1 MEKTRKGLIGRA
13 ARLALAAAL
22 ALSTCLPQAA
32 AYADTGSVHIS
43 SYEIE
48 GGYAPVNEGVGYRTL
63 EGQVSYCYDHDAHG
77 PGRSGQ
83 DYTDLREA
91 APAEDYLLARGY
103 PATNVIGGTE
113 WSDAEAQAVTQMAV
127 WLASG
132 TASESDFADADPAM
146 VAAARELADEAAVYQ
161 GGDASIDGRGT
172 VCTVAGKPAVQSML
186 TTSGG
191 GRIRLAKASA
201 DESVTEGDG
210 DYSLKGAVYGVY
222 QGDELVARITTGEDG
237 HGSTDARVPDGTYA
251 VREIE
256 APAGYALSSD
266 EYEVTVSGHDAVVD
280 AEDAPVTVAFRLKKT
295 DAETGEATP
304 QGAASLDGA
313 VYEAT
318 FEQDGETKTVR
329 GTTEDGEVT
338 FEDIPLGR
346 ISVREVTPPTGY
358 LTDTEEYVFTV
369 TAEDVGHDLAVFELT
384 PEGEFTEQV
393 VRGDLALVKVADG
406 TQQRLAG
413 VPFKITSKTTGESH
427 VIVADGNG
435 QASTAAS
442 WNAHTKDANG
452 GTADSGVWFGG
463 SEPDDAKGAL
473 PYDTYAVEEL
483 PCEANAD
490 RTLIPAFDVSVY
502 RDSATVNLGTLTND
516 ALPTETPPAPGVR
529 TEATDADDGDHE
541 AVADDSVTI
550 VDTVSYTGLTPG
562 KEYTLTGTL
571 VDRETGEPVC
581 SDGKAVTSTV
591 AFVPDAV
598 DGMQEVT
605 FTFDGAELSGHAVV
619 AFESLALD
627 GREVASHADVND
639 EGQTVRLVPPE
650 TPETPEAPTPAGKL
664 SQTGDELPMAGICA
678 LAAAGCAASVIGI
691 VRSIS
696 TRHREEDE
704 GKEA

>member
-1 MEKTRKGLIGRA
+1 MHCPPTSGAWPRRRVTPRRSPPSSHSIAWTRGRRLTADDYGDDSGQKILDDLTRFAERMGAAAMIRRADGLHAALEHAKSTTAQEKTRGGAAPVECAKLDMHEFRA
-13 ARLALAAAL
+13 LDDDGIKR
-22 ALSTCLPQAA
+22 
-32 AYADTGSVHIS
+32 I
-43 SYEIE
+43 IE
-48 GGYAPVNEGVGYRTL
+48 GKL
-63 EGQVSYCYDHDAHG
+63 
-77 PGRSGQ
+77 
-83 DYTDLREA
+83 
-91 APAEDYLLARGY
+91 
-103 PATNVIGGTE
+103 
-113 WSDAEAQAVTQMAV
+113 
-127 WLASG
+127 
-132 TASESDFADADPAM
+132 
-146 VAAARELADEAAVYQ
+146 
-161 GGDASIDGRGT
+161 
-172 VCTVAGKPAVQSML
+172 
-186 TTSGG
+186 
-191 GRIRLAKASA
+191 
-201 DESVTEGDG
+201 
-210 DYSLKGAVYGVY
+210 YGVY
-222 QGDELVARITTGEDG
+222 QGDELVARIATGEDG
-237 HGSTDARVPDGTYA
+237 HGSTDARVPDGTYT

-318 FEQDGETKTVR
+318 FEQDGETKTIR

-346 ISVREVTPPTGY
+346 ISVREVEPPTGY
-358 LTDTEEYVFTV
+358 LPDVEEHVFTV

-384 PEGEFTEQV
+384 PEDEFTEQV

-427 VIVADGNG
+427 VIVTDGNG

-473 PYDTYAVEEL
+473 PYDDYAVEEQ
-483 PCEANAD
+483 PCAANAD
-490 RTLIPAFDVSVY
+490 RTLIPAFDASVY
-502 RDSATVNLGTLTND
+502 RDSVTVNLGTLTND
-516 ALPTETPPAPGVR
+516 ALPAEAPPAPGVR

-550 VDTVSYTGLTPG
+550 VDTVSYTGLIPG

-571 VDRETGEPVC
+571 VDRETGEPVR
-581 SDGKAVTSTV
+581 SDGKVVTSTV
-591 AFVPDAV
+591 AFVPDAA
-598 DGMQEVT
+598 DGTQEVT

-639 EGQTVRLVPPE
+639 EGQTVELVPPE
-650 TPETPEAPTPAGKL
+650 TPQTPTPGGKL
-664 SQTGDELPMAGICA
+664 PQTGDELPIAGICA

-691 VRSIS
+691 ARSIGS
-696 TRHREEDE
+696 RRREEDE
-704 GKEA
+704 GEED

>member
-1 MEKTRKGLIGRA
+1 MHCPPTSGAWPRRRVTPRRSPPSSHSIAWTRGRRLTADDYGDDSGQKILDDLTRFAERMGAAAMIRRADGLHAALEHAKSTTAQEKTRGGAAPVEYAKLDMHEFRA
-13 ARLALAAAL
+13 LDDDGIKR
-22 ALSTCLPQAA
+22 
-32 AYADTGSVHIS
+32 I
-43 SYEIE
+43 IE
-48 GGYAPVNEGVGYRTL
+48 GKL
-63 EGQVSYCYDHDAHG
+63 
-77 PGRSGQ
+77 
-83 DYTDLREA
+83 
-91 APAEDYLLARGY
+91 
-103 PATNVIGGTE
+103 
-113 WSDAEAQAVTQMAV
+113 
-127 WLASG
+127 
-132 TASESDFADADPAM
+132 
-146 VAAARELADEAAVYQ
+146 
-161 GGDASIDGRGT
+161 
-172 VCTVAGKPAVQSML
+172 
-186 TTSGG
+186 
-191 GRIRLAKASA
+191 
-201 DESVTEGDG
+201 
-210 DYSLKGAVYGVY
+210 YGVY
-222 QGDELVARITTGEDG
+222 QGDELVARIATGEDG
-237 HGSTDARVPDGTYA
+237 HGSTDARVPDGTYT

-295 DAETGEATP
+295 GAETGEATP

-318 FEQDGETKTVR
+318 FEQDGETQTIR

-346 ISVREVTPPTGY
+346 ISVREVEPPTGY
-358 LTDTEEYVFTV
+358 LPDVEEHVFTV

-384 PEGEFTEQV
+384 PEDEFTEQV

-427 VIVADGNG
+427 VIVTDGNG

-473 PYDTYAVEEL
+473 PYDDYAVEEQ
-483 PCEANAD
+483 PCATNAD

-516 ALPTETPPAPGVR
+516 ALPAEAPPAPGVR

-550 VDTVSYTGLTPG
+550 VDTVSYTGLIPG

-571 VDRETGEPVC
+571 VDRETGEPVR
-581 SDGKAVTSTV
+581 SDGKVVTSTV
-591 AFVPDAV
+591 AFVPDSS
-598 DGMQEVT
+598 DGTQEVA

-639 EGQTVRLVPPE
+639 EGQTVELVPPE
-650 TPETPEAPTPAGKL
+650 TPQTPTPGGKL
-664 SQTGDELPMAGICA
+664 PQTGDELPIAGICA

-691 VRSIS
+691 ARSIGS
-696 TRHREEDE
+696 RRREEDE
-704 GKEA
+704 GEED

>member
-1 MEKTRKGLIGRA
+1 M
-13 ARLALAAAL
+13 
-22 ALSTCLPQAA
+22 
-32 AYADTGSVHIS
+32 
-43 SYEIE
+43 
-48 GGYAPVNEGVGYRTL
+48 
-63 EGQVSYCYDHDAHG
+63 
-77 PGRSGQ
+77 
-83 DYTDLREA
+83 
-91 APAEDYLLARGY
+91 
-103 PATNVIGGTE
+103 
-113 WSDAEAQAVTQMAV
+113 
-127 WLASG
+127 
-132 TASESDFADADPAM
+132 
-146 VAAARELADEAAVYQ
+146 
-161 GGDASIDGRGT
+161 
-172 VCTVAGKPAVQSML
+172 
-186 TTSGG
+186 
-191 GRIRLAKASA
+191 
-201 DESVTEGDG
+201 
-210 DYSLKGAVYGVY
+210 
-222 QGDELVARITTGEDG
+222 
-237 HGSTDARVPDGTYA
+237 
-251 VREIE
+251 
-256 APAGYALSSD
+256 
-266 EYEVTVSGHDAVVD
+266 
-280 AEDAPVTVAFRLKKT
+280 
-295 DAETGEATP
+295 
-304 QGAASLDGA
+304 
-313 VYEAT
+313 
-318 FEQDGETKTVR
+318 
-329 GTTEDGEVT
+329 
-338 FEDIPLGR
+338 
-346 ISVREVTPPTGY
+346 REVTPPVGY
-358 LTDTEEYVFTV
+358 LPDVEEHVFEV
-369 TAEDVGHDLAVFELT
+369 TAEDTGHGSAVFELT

-406 TQQRLAG
+406 TQRRLAG

-473 PYDTYAVEEL
+473 PYDTYAVEGL
-483 PCEANAD
+483 PCEVNVD

-502 RDSATVNLGTLTND
+502 RDAVTVDLGTLTND
-516 ALPTETPPAPGVR
+516 APPSETPPVPAVR

-550 VDTVSYTGLTPG
+550 VDTVSYAGLTPG

-591 AFVPDAV
+591 AFVPEAA
-598 DGMQEVT
+598 DGTREVT

-619 AFESLALD
+619 AFGSLALD

-664 SQTGDELPMAGICA
+664 PQTGDELPMAGICA

-691 VRSIS
+691 ARSIS

>member
-1 MEKTRKGLIGRA
+1 MEKTKRKGLIGRA

-32 AYADTGSVHIS
+32 AFADTGSVHIS

-48 GGYAPVNEGVGYRTL
+48 GGYAPVNEGVGYRTAD
-63 EGQVSYCYDHDAHG
+63 GQVSYCYDHGAHG
-77 PGRSGQ
+77 PGRAGQ

-91 APAEDYLLARGY
+91 THAEDYLLAKGY
-103 PATNVIGGTE
+103 PETNVIGGTE
-113 WSDAEAQAVTQMAV
+113 WSDAKAQAVTQMAV

-132 TASESDFADADPAM
+132 TASEGDFSDADPAM
-146 VAAARELADEAAVYQ
+146 VAAAKELADEAAAYK
-161 GGDASIDGRGT
+161 GGDASVDGRGT

-186 TTSGG
+186 TASGG

-210 DYSLKGAVYGVY
+210 DYSLVGAVYGVY
-222 QGDELVARITTGEDG
+222 RGEELVARITTGKDG
-237 HGSTDARVPDGTYA
+237 RGSTDARVPDGTYT

-256 APAGYALSSD
+256 APAGYVLSD
-266 EYEVTVSGHDAVVD
+266 EEYEVTVSGHDAVVD
-280 AEDAPVTVAFRLKKT
+280 AADKPVTVTFRLKKT
-295 DAETGEATP
+295 DAGTGEATP
-304 QGAASLDGA
+304 QGAASLDNA
-313 VYEAT
+313 VYEAS
-318 FEQDGETKTVR
+318 FEQNGEVKTVR
-329 GTTEDGEVT
+329 GTTKGSEVT
-338 FEDIPLGR
+338 FEGIPLGR

-358 LTDTEEYVFTV
+358 LPDAEEHVFEV
-369 TAEDVGHDLAVFELT
+369 AAGDAGHGSAVFELT

-427 VIVADGNG
+427 VIVTDGNG
-435 QASTAAS
+435 QASTSAS
-442 WNAHTKDANG
+442 WNAHTAGTNG
-452 GTADSGVWFGG
+452 GTADSGVWFGA

-473 PYDTYAVEEL
+473 PYDTYTVEEL

-502 RDSATVNLGTLTND
+502 RDAVTVDLGTLTND
-516 ALPTETPPAPGVR
+516 APPAETPPAPSVR

-571 VDRETGEPVC
+571 VDKETGEPVR

-591 AFVPDAV
+591 AFVPDAAG
-598 DGMQEVT
+598 GMQEVT
-605 FTFDGAELSGHAVV
+605 FTFDGAELPGHAVI
-619 AFESLALD
+619 AFESLTLD
-627 GREVASHADVND
+627 GQEVASHADVND
-639 EGQTVRLVPPE
+639 EGQTVDLVPPE
-650 TPETPEAPTPAGKL
+650 TPETPEAPTPGGKL
-664 SQTGDELPMAGICA
+664 PQTGDELPIAGICA

-691 VRSIS
+691 ARSIGS
-696 TRHREEDE
+696 RREEDE
-704 GKEA
+704 GEED

>member
-1 MEKTRKGLIGRA
+1 MEKTKDKGLIGRA

-48 GGYAPVNEGVGYRTL
+48 CGYAPVNEGVGYRTAG
-63 EGQVSYCYDHDAHG
+63 GQVSCCYDHDAHG
-77 PGRSGQ
+77 PGRAGQ

-91 APAEDYLLARGY
+91 THAEDYLLARGY
-103 PATNVIGGTE
+103 PATNTIGGTE
-113 WSDAEAQAVTQMAV
+113 WPDAKAQAVTQMAV

-132 TASESDFADADPAM
+132 TAGEGDFSDADPAM
-146 VAAARELADEAAVYQ
+146 VAAARQLADEAAAYQ

-186 TTSGG
+186 TASGG

-201 DESVTEGDG
+201 DGSVTEGDA
-210 DYSLKGAVYGVY
+210 DYSLEGAVYGVY
-222 QGDELVARITTGEDG
+222 KGDELVARITTGEDG
-237 HGSTDARVPDGTYA
+237 RGSTDARVPDGTYA

-256 APAGYALSSD
+256 APAGYALSSE

-280 AEDAPVTVAFRLKKT
+280 AQDAPVTVAFRLKKT

-304 QGAASLDGA
+304 RGAASLDGA

-318 FEQDGETKTVR
+318 FEQDGEVETVR
-329 GTTEDGEVT
+329 GTTEDGEVA

-346 ISVREVTPPTGY
+346 ISVREVEPPVGY
-358 LTDTEEYVFTV
+358 LPDTDEHVFEV
-369 TAEDVGHDLAVFELT
+369 TAENAGHGLAVFELA
-384 PEGEFTEQV
+384 PEDEFTEQV

-413 VPFKITSKTTGESH
+413 VPFKITSKITGESH
-427 VIVADGNG
+427 VIVTDGNG

-442 WNAHTKDANG
+442 WNAHTKDTNG

-463 SEPDDAKGAL
+463 AEPDDAKGAL
-473 PYDTYAVEEL
+473 PHGTYTVEEQ
-483 PCEANAD
+483 PSEANAD
-490 RTLIPAFDVSVY
+490 RALIRAFDVSVY
-502 RDSATVNLGTLTND
+502 RDGVTVDLGTLTND
-516 ALPTETPPAPGVR
+516 ASPSETPPAPGVC

-550 VDTVSYTGLTPG
+550 VDTVSCTGLTPG

-571 VDRETGEPVC
+571 VDKETGEPVR

-591 AFVPDAV
+591 AFVPDAA
-598 DGMQEVT
+598 DDTQEVA

-619 AFESLALD
+619 AFESLTLD
-627 GREVASHADVND
+627 GQEVAEHADVND
-639 EGQTVRLVPPE
+639 EGQTVELVPPE
-650 TPETPEAPTPAGKL
+650 TPEKPTPGGKL
-664 SQTGDELPMAGICA
+664 PQTGEELPIADICA

-691 VRSIS
+691 ARSIGS
-696 TRHREEDE
+696 RREEDE
-704 GKEA
+704 EED